1 MHAWTSRAQRY
12 MRPYN
17 LKARFTDQ
25 ETEVQPETAGLSRAT
40 ALLTPGLLLILLFCT
55 SSLKILKSGCIKR
68 SMSMK
73 QLKPD
78 IWDRKIMRIG
88 NYPTPSNVA
97 TRFHS
102 VNSVYWSASSFQ
114 TLTAPKTWWLSRW
127 RRTRPPSPGP
137 QCRPSST
144 GTWCAIPL
152 LMETPGRFR
161 WGRSRPAPS
170 WRVWGRAWSTR
181 STCGPRR
188 GTGRAGRLTPR
199 PRQVREHCC
208 LEMEALTC

>member
-1 MHAWTSRAQRY
+1 

-78 IWDRKIMRIG
+78 I
-88 NYPTPSNVA
+88 
-97 TRFHS
+97 
-102 VNSVYWSASSFQ
+102 
-114 TLTAPKTWWLSRW
+114 
-127 RRTRPPSPGP
+127 
-137 QCRPSST
+137 
-144 GTWCAIPL
+144 
-152 LMETPGRFR
+152 
-161 WGRSRPAPS
+161 
-170 WRVWGRAWSTR
+170 
-181 STCGPRR
+181 
-188 GTGRAGRLTPR
+188 
-199 PRQVREHCC
+199 
-208 LEMEALTC
+208 